1 MSCMLFFEYFLRT
14 KITADR
20 RKLITND
27 YVFTDKFGLTRYRM
41 KKKRNLARLL
51 TDVQVPLHK
60 KTFPVCC
67 LPLFTL
73 YQVLLC
79 FIRFPSWFLCLYNSC
94 LYGATKRIM

>member
-1 MSCMLFFEYFLRT
+1 MSCMLFFECFLST
-14 KITADR
+14 KITVDR

-27 YVFTDKFGLTRYRM
+27 YVFTDKFSLTRYRM

-51 TDVQVPLHK
+51 TDIQVPLHK
-60 KTFPVCC
+60 KTFPVCY

-79 FIRFPSWFLCLYNSC
+79 FIRFPS
-94 LYGATKRIM
+94 